1 MFHSYSASNCM
12 VLALACHRRGIAP
25 EPVAGFRTWLKLG
38 RCVRRGEVSIKILAP
53 VTVKHRD
60 QPATI
65 SAGSDGE
72 QQQTG
77 CSSRRRRC
85 STGYLVFGRETS

>member
-1 MFHSYSASNCM
+1 ML
-12 VLALACHRRGIAP
+12 LALAFHRRGIEP

-60 QPATI
+60 QPENT
-65 SAGSDGE
+65 SAGSEGE
-72 QQQTG
+72 HKQTRVLFKVA
-77 CSSRRRRC
+77 SVFDRLSRVWSGDVVDARC
-85 STGYLVFGRETS
+85 RE